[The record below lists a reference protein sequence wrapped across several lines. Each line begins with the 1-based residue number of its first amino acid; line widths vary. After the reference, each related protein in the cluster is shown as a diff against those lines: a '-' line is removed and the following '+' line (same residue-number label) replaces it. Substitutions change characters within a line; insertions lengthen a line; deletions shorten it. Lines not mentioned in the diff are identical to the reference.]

1 ERAGPPHAG
10 RAAAPFV
17 RAACANVSP
26 PRAYKTAGVVLRGRN
41 LGEADRIFT
50 LFTTD
55 RGKIDAVAK
64 GVRRAK
70 SHFAGRLEFMS
81 EATLSLHRG
90 RNLDII
96 TAAEISTSCWNAVV
110 QPQAFAAASMIAE
123 FIESFCEPDLALP
136 EVYELVIGAVAALGS
151 IEDPLALIPRFS
163 LRLLDALGL
172 APPCESC
179 ARCGASLLGN
189 GAWLDLESGGLA
201 GSECQ
206 SSWRNVLELEA
217 ADVANFRA
225 LAAPK
230 VGGLRPAVR
239 ATSGSRKAIEML
251 IAHHLGRRPKAGVH
265 AAEFVKP

>member
-1 ERAGPPHAG
+1 MTL
-10 RAAAPFV
+10 
-17 RAACANVSP
+17 

-96 TAAEISTSCWNAVV
+96 TAAEISWSCWNTVV
-110 QPQAFAAASMIAE
+110 QPQAFATASMIAE
-123 FIESFCEPDLALP
+123 LIDSFCEPDLALP
-136 EVYELVIGAVAALGS
+136 EVYGLVTGAIAALGG
-151 IEDPLALIPRFS
+151 IEDPIALIPRFS

-172 APPCESC
+172 APPCEVC
-179 ARCGASLLGN
+179 ARCGRSLLGN
-189 GAWLDLESGGLA
+189 AAWLDLESGGLA
-201 GSECQ
+201 GSECRA
-206 SSWRNVLELEA
+206 SWREVLELEPG
-217 ADVANFRA
+217 DVANFRA

-230 VGGLRPAVR
+230 AAGARASVR
-239 ATSGSRKAIEML
+239 ATQNSRKAIEML
-251 IAHHLGRRPKAGVH
+251 IAHHLGRRPRAGLH